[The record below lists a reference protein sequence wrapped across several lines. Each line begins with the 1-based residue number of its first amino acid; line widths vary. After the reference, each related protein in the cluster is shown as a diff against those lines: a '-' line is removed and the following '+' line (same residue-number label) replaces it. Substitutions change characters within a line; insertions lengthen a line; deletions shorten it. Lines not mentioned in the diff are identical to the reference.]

1 MYYLH
6 DVQKVVVDL
15 RLVAELELDLVQVGQ
30 SILNLTDT
38 NDYNFMAVVLKNNM
52 VI

>member
-6 DVQKVVVDL
+6 DIEKVVVDL

-30 SILNLTDT
+30 SILNLTHT
-38 NDYNFMAVVLKNNM
+38 NDYNLTVVLTDNQ
-52 VI
+52 